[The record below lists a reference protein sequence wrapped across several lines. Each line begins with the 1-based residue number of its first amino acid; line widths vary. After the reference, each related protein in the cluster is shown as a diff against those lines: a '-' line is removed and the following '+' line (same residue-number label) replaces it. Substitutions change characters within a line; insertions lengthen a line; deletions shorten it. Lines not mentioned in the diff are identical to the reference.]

1 MTSSEPHIGS
11 PTLRL
16 GAYGLQLT
24 GIEGA
29 EASLVRAE
37 AAWPSFDLEVHVTE
51 PEDGS
56 EYLDRETARIRLRT
70 GGWIGIDRAAGR
82 AVFAVPEALS
92 AEELVH
98 PLLAPVAAV
107 AAHWHSRE
115 SLHGGG
121 FAFQDRAWGV
131 IGDRMGGKSS
141 LLAALA
147 QRDVAVVADDVLV
160 VEGRDV
166 FAGPRTV
173 DLRADAA
180 QQLGIGDNIGVA
192 GARER
197 WRLRLPSVQPR
208 LRLNGWIFTVW
219 GDTHELVRLPASETL
234 VRLLR
239 NRATNVRPDRPEAFL
254 QLSALPAWELRRPRS
269 WDGLERSVE
278 GLLGA
283 VARA

>member
-1 MTSSEPHIGS
+1 
-11 PTLRL
+11 
-16 GAYGLQLT
+16 LT

-29 EASLVRAE
+29 ETSLVRADIE
-37 AAWPSFDLEVHVTE
+37 WPTFELEVHVAE
-51 PEDGS
+51 SEAGS
-56 EYLDRETARIRLRT
+56 EHLDRDIARVRLRT
-70 GGWIGIDRAAGR
+70 GGWIDIDRTAGR
-82 AVFAVPEALS
+82 AVFTVPKVLS

-98 PLLAPVAAV
+98 PFLAPVAAV
-107 AAHWHSRE
+107 AAHWHGRE
-115 SLHGGG
+115 SLHGGA
-121 FAFQDRAWGV
+121 FAAHNRAWGI

-147 QRDVAVVADDVLV
+147 QHDIPVISDDVLV
-160 VEGRDV
+160 VEGLDV

-173 DLRADAA
+173 DLRGDAA
-180 QQLGIGDNIGVA
+180 RQLGIGDNIGVA

-197 WRLRLPSVQPR
+197 WRLRLPPVQPR
-208 LRLNGWIFTVW
+208 LRLSGWIFTVW
-219 GDTHELVRLPASETL
+219 ADADALVRLPASQTL

-239 NRATNVRPDRPEAFL
+239 NRATNVPPRSPGDFV

-283 VARA
+283 VAGV